1 MLKNL
6 YNAAKEYY
14 GIKHRAWSELH
25 KSYSP
30 HAFCKAN
37 RRDFIEE
44 YLFWEAF
51 VPQLKA
57 HNMIY
62 YYGIDE
68 FLKAYKEAVYSCLK
82 DVQQD

>member
-6 YNAAKEYY
+6 YQAATEYY
-14 GIKHRAWSELH
+14 GIKHRVWSELH
-25 KSYSP
+25 ESYSP
-30 HAFCKAN
+30 CAFCKAN
-37 RRDFIEE
+37 RKDFIEE
-44 YLFWEAF
+44 YLFWESL

-57 HNMIY
+57 HNIIY

-68 FLKAYKEAVYSCLK
+68 FLKSYKKAVYSCLK